1 MRALF
6 TATSCLAALQ
16 LGAQCS
22 REVGPHITHVVSRTT
37 GSDKVRWAARHKA
50 AVVSP
55 EWLVA
60 AGEQGLPFEML
71 CICLLP
77 RLMHC
82 RVRLATCSSAPAG
95 LVTCQCLCRLSVA
108 AFARGQLSRAGA

>member
-1 MRALF
+1 MCELIN
-6 TATSCLAALQ
+6 ATSCLAASQ

-50 AVVSP
+50 AVVAP

-60 AGEQGLPFEML
+60 AGEQGLPFETF

-77 RLMHC
+77 RMMHC
-82 RVRLATCSSAPAG
+82 RVRLAACSSASAG
-95 LVTCQCLCRLSVA
+95 
-108 AFARGQLSRAGA
+108 

>member
-1 MRALF
+1 MCAHF
-6 TATSCLAALQ
+6 TAISCLAALQ

-22 REVGPHITHVVSRTT
+22 REVGPHITHVVSRAT

-60 AGEQGLPFEML
+60 AGEHGLSAVT
-71 CICLLP
+71 ICVHLLL
-77 RLMHC
+77 RWMHC
-82 RVRLATCSSAPAG
+82 RVRLAACSSA
-95 LVTCQCLCRLSVA
+95 
-108 AFARGQLSRAGA
+108 